1 MNAEILS
8 KLTPAEQIQFAIAKT
23 LPDNVR
29 KARFPVVAKALDL
42 IDTHEKKTETYR
54 DAGMLAEQPPL
65 GNLEVI
71 EAIHAGRRDVR
82 TVKALHA
89 ALLAGDTDAVS
100 GWAESGVLK
109 SAVAPLGN
117 TTQNLVY
124 PSQAQGVTPLVPVV
138 TKSLVTM
145 LAELGAPKLPPEVR
159 VLTQAALLAA
169 SEVPE
174 GKRYPGAAPDRAD
187 FVLNGTRKFGLL
199 MVFTKALLN
208 SDNDGNVVS
217 YVQTNL
223 ENAANNAVDAAMVAS
238 LTDAAGQA
246 HTTINAAFDAFNG
259 DLRTACWVGN
269 PQTLATLRSAQE
281 QNIGPRGGTF
291 YDLPALAVLAVPN
304 GQLFLVDAQ
313 RTAVFDGPQIIA
325 QSDDADIVLD
335 TAPDTA
341 GTASVS
347 MFTTDQTAFK
357 ITRYVDYKLMVN
369 PVAVTVA

>member
-1 MNAEILS
+1 MNHSILS
-8 KLTPAEQIQFAIAKT
+8 HLTPPEQIKLAILQGVPGSAVFAKKYPDMHELRRVMASDGATVEKIARARVDGNI
-23 LPDNVR
+23 L
-29 KARFPVVAKALDL
+29 KA
-42 IDTHEKKTETYR
+42 IS
-54 DAGMLAEQPPL
+54 DARRGGVPEESIEGILAEKSVTP
-65 GNLEVI
+65 EVA
-71 EAIHAGRRDVR
+71 AIKLRDV
-82 TVKALHA
+82 T
-89 ALLAGDTDAVS
+89 
-100 GWAESGVLK
+100 K